1 MRPMGAVSPL
11 KGNNTKRR
19 MFKLP
24 DCAWEIEDGDSA
36 AREEARRQNKRTPH
50 KNPGVDREYRMENGT
65 LSYLVDT
72 VFQSAKCNVVLTEP
86 SIGELRLP
94 ALSVN

>member
-1 MRPMGAVSPL
+1 MRPMGAVYPL

-19 MFKLP
+19 MFKLL

-50 KNPGVDREYRMENGT
+50 KKT
-65 LSYLVDT
+65 W
-72 VFQSAKCNVVLTEP
+72 F
-86 SIGELRLP
+86 
-94 ALSVN
+94 